1 MVKEYNFICKTEQ
14 ETASLA
20 AKIAALSQAGDV
32 FALNGTLGMGKSV
45 FARGFIQSLCGN
57 IDVPS
62 PTFTL
67 VQTYDSNG
75 FVIYHYDLYRLK
87 KADEIFELGMEEA
100 MYDGV
105 CLIEWSERMAGY
117 LPLKAININIAP
129 HDNGRQISI
138 VFPDDITEKRFV
150 SLGCSNG

>member
-1 MVKEYNFICKTEQ
+1 MAKEYNFTCKTEQ

-67 VQTYDSNG
+67 VQTYDTDD

-100 MYDGV
+100 MYEGV
-105 CLIEWSERMAGY
+105 CLVEWSERMAGY

-129 HDNGRQISI
+129 HDNGRQISV
-138 VFPDDITEKRFV
+138 VFPDTVTEQRF
-150 SLGCSNG
+150 SALDCSND